1 MLYLMN
7 TRHRAT
13 RVVLLLSSLMLV
25 LAAAAQEQS
34 VRPGI
39 NRYFMDPEWQQ
50 WVNTFE
56 RPGREVYDKRHA
68 IVAASRVSPGMD
80 VADIGAGTG
89 LFTRLFATAVKP
101 GGQVYAIDISRTF
114 VDNILR
120 TCREQGL
127 FNVTGIVNT
136 PTDVGLPANA
146 IDLAFITDTYH
157 HLEYPQP
164 TLASIRQALRNDGRL
179 IIIDFRRDPRI
190 SSNWVMAHVRGNKS
204 QVIGEIEAA
213 GFRLVDDKP
222 LMRANYFLEFI
233 RTGEEND
240 RQ

>member
-1 MLYLMN
+1 MN

-13 RVVLLLSSLMLV
+13 RTILLLTSLLLV
-25 LAAAAQEQS
+25 QAVAAQEQS

-68 IVAASRVSPGMD
+68 IVAASRVVPGMD

-89 LFTRLFATAVKP
+89 LFTRLFAAAVKP
-101 GGQVYAIDISRTF
+101 GGQVYAIDISSTF
-114 VDNILR
+114 IENILR

-146 IDLAFITDTYH
+146 IDLAFVTDTYH
-157 HLEYPQP
+157 HFEYPQQ
-164 TLASIRQALRNDGRL
+164 TLASIHQALREDGRL
-179 IIIDFRRDPRI
+179 IVIDFRRDPRT
-190 SSNWVMAHVRGNKS
+190 SSNWVMGHVRGNKA

-222 LMRANYFLEFI
+222 LMRTNYFLEFI
-233 RTGEEND
+233 RPGENNA